1 MIGVLMECPSPD
13 HSAVAVLWY
22 HAGGGAAG
30 RSEQLVS
37 IQPSDVP
44 AERTPDRHAFDE
56 APLLTQH
63 RGQSYEL
70 KWDTNDHLSI
80 TIGVSD
86 YTWAH
91 ILRHSQVING
101 RRIGVMYHELE
112 IKGDARDEYS
122 IPPRTCL
129 SGSQRIDNPPEK
141 RLR

>member
-13 HSAVAVLWY
+13 DSAVAVLWY

-30 RSEQLVS
+30 WSEQLVS

-63 RGQSYEL
+63 GGQSYEL

-86 YTWAH
+86 YPWTH

-101 RRIGVMYHELE
+101 RRIV
-112 IKGDARDEYS
+112 
-122 IPPRTCL
+122 
-129 SGSQRIDNPPEK
+129 
-141 RLR
+141 